1 VVEQDKEVQDLVHHS
16 QTSVRLVVA
25 VEEVI
30 LKTVYQ
36 VDLGEEQEDRKVTAL
51 KTLEDQDHQDKEIT
65 AETLGHSVELELEE
79 AEEARL
85 TRAKTHLETLEHLEE
100 LGLQTTFQDQVKLGL
115 AVAEALKVA
124 TGLTGQED
132 LEAAETAVNQVNR
145 VSQIVA
151 AAEAAAENRFKV
163 DRVALVLSI

>member
-1 VVEQDKEVQDLVHHS
+1 M
-16 QTSVRLVVA
+16 VA

-36 VDLGEEQEDRKVTAL
+36 VDLEEEQEDRKVTAL

-65 AETLGHSVELELEE
+65 AETLGHSVELELEV

-115 AVAEALKVA
+115 AVAEAPKVVM
-124 TGLTGQED
+124 GPMGQED
-132 LEAAETAVNQVNR
+132 LEAAETAVHQVNR

-151 AAEAAAENRFKV
+151 AAVAAAENRFKV
-163 DRVALVLSI
+163 DRAALVLSI